1 MAVSSW
7 HPASSQWSGVKR
19 RNRRRERKRKRQR
32 KRELNTEMEDGERG
46 KQGPAVSNET
56 AWKQN
61 RRNRRV

>member
-46 KQGPAVSNET
+46 ETGPCSL
-56 AWKQN
+56 
-61 RRNRRV
+61 